1 MTDPA
6 KSNGELGGEEQA
18 LASDLA
24 ADRPVPAAGFRGAL
38 GRYLAERD
46 PGYGT
51 RPPRLR
57 VTASGL
63 VSGGL
68 VLVAVGLLQSTGNL

>member
-6 KSNGELGGEEQA
+6 DSNGELSGEEQA

-24 ADRPVPAAGFRGAL
+24 AERPVPAAGFRGAL
-38 GRYLAERD
+38 GRYLAEHD
-46 PGYGT
+46 PGYGP

-57 VTASGL
+57 LIASGL

-68 VLVAVGLLQSTGNL
+68 VLMAVGLLQSTGNL